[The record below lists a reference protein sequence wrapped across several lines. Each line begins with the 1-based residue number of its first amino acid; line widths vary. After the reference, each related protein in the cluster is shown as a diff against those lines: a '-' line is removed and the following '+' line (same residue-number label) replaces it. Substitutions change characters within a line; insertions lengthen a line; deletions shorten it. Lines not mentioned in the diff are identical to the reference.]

1 MRIYERELK
10 LSEDERNTLLFLTS
24 GLKVIKV
31 QELTKED
38 LWNLKQYF
46 GSEIKVN
53 EDLLKVIVFKDRVVI
68 KLRRN

>member
-1 MRIYERELK
+1 MIYERELK

-31 QELTKED
+31 QDITKED

-46 GSEIKVN
+46 GSEIKSN
-53 EDLLKVIVFKDRVVI
+53 EELLKVIVFKDRVVI
-68 KLRRN
+68 KLRRI

>member
-1 MRIYERELK
+1 MIYERELK

-31 QELTKED
+31 QDITKED

-46 GSEIKVN
+46 GSEIKSN
-53 EDLLKVIVFKDRVVI
+53 EELLKVIVFKDRVVT
-68 KLRRN
+68 KLRRI

>member
-1 MRIYERELK
+1 MIYERELK

-46 GSEIKVN
+46 GLEIKSN
-53 EDLLKVIVFKDRVVI
+53 EELLKVIVFKDRVVI
-68 KLRRN
+68 KLRRI

>member
-1 MRIYERELK
+1 MIYERELK

-31 QELTKED
+31 QDITKED

-46 GSEIKVN
+46 GQEIKSN

-68 KLRRN
+68 KLRRI

>member
-1 MRIYERELK
+1 MIYERELK

-46 GSEIKVN
+46 GSEIKSN
-53 EDLLKVIVFKDRVVI
+53 EELLKVIVFKDRVII
-68 KLRRN
+68 KLRRI

>member
-1 MRIYERELK
+1 MIYERELK

-31 QELTKED
+31 QDITKED

-46 GSEIKVN
+46 GSEIKSN
-53 EDLLKVIVFKDRVVI
+53 EELLKVIVFKDKVVI
-68 KLRRN
+68 KLRRI

>member
-1 MRIYERELK
+1 MIYERELK

-46 GSEIKVN
+46 GSEIKSN
-53 EDLLKVIVFKDRVVI
+53 EELLKVIVFKDRVVI
-68 KLRRN
+68 KLRRI

>member
-1 MRIYERELK
+1 MIYERELK

-46 GSEIKVN
+46 GQEIK
-53 EDLLKVIVFKDRVVI
+53 
-68 KLRRN
+68 

>member
-1 MRIYERELK
+1 MIYERELK

-46 GSEIKVN
+46 GQEIKSN

-68 KLRRN
+68 KLRRI

>member
-1 MRIYERELK
+1 MIYERELK

-38 LWNLKQYF
+38 LWNLKQFF
-46 GSEIKVN
+46 GKEIKSN
-53 EDLLKVIVFKDRVVI
+53 EELLKVIVFKDRVVI